1 MSRYLSYLRGI
12 AWEDKRERTLASLNM
27 RFSAYHILWCSE
39 SPLFALLF
47 ALLSFR
53 IFSQSISGHESI
65 VMCNGGNDL
74 ELLPN
79 FIANLL
85 WRMHL
90 CAFVYARA
98 IEETRWKI
106 IWYLSM
112 NKFGIEEREHEEHQP
127 HLFIIN
133 NDNSFVSQSISSSA
147 HNTLFTAWFS
157 KAHSISSA
165 RIHGVSCS
173 LSWRIRLGWFV
184 FSILSL
190 VVVFLAGFCYSIWM
204 MCNASFTPN
213 MPVFGCQPLDTSRG
227 WRQHFWYTFHH
238 WLILH
243 V

>member
-1 MSRYLSYLRGI
+1 MIWSFCQISSRIY
-12 AWEDKRERTLASLNM
+12 
-27 RFSAYHILWCSE
+27 F
-39 SPLFALLF
+39 
-47 ALLSFR
+47 
-53 IFSQSISGHESI
+53 
-65 VMCNGGNDL
+65 GGC
-74 ELLPN
+74 
-79 FIANLL
+79 IYV
-85 WRMHL
+85 HL
-90 CAFVYARA
+90 CMR
-98 IEETRWKI
+98 EQLRKQDGR
-106 IWYLSM
+106 S
-112 NKFGIEEREHEEHQP
+112 FGIYRWINSALKREREHEEHQP

-213 MPVFGCQPLDTSRG
+213 MPVFGCQPLETSRG

>member
-1 MSRYLSYLRGI
+1 
-12 AWEDKRERTLASLNM
+12 M

-106 IWYLSM
+106 IRYLSM
-112 NKFGIEEREHEEHQP
+112 NKFGIEERESMKSTNH
-127 HLFIIN
+127 I
-133 NDNSFVSQSISSSA
+133 
-147 HNTLFTAWFS
+147 
-157 KAHSISSA
+157 
-165 RIHGVSCS
+165 S
-173 LSWRIRLGWFV
+173 LSSTMIIRLFH
-184 FSILSL
+184 SQYLRLHIILYL
-190 VVVFLAGFCYSIWM
+190 LLGFRKHTLSRQHAYTVSAA
-204 MCNASFTPN
+204 ASVG
-213 MPVFGCQPLDTSRG
+213 VFGSGGSFFPYFPLLLFFLLVFAI
-227 WRQHFWYTFHH
+227 QFE
-238 WLILH
+238 
-243 V
+243 